1 MTGVQTCALPISDFT
16 KNDTEDGCINSRT
29 VPCTN
34 IPANGQGIGG
44 NSGGTIV
51 QTYTDLNGWTPGA
64 DTCSW
69 GCITDYVLNDTSDG
83 CINSKLVPCSPNNI
97 TNATDATDAV
107 IITYTTAG
115 NWTTPA
121 KCAWN
126 CNTDYEQSGNS
137 CINSK
142 LVPCDTNNSNP
153 ANSTDVAA
161 NVTVA
166 YTTLGGWS
174 APAKCDWT
182 CNQYYKKS
190 GLVCI
195 VACGDGT
202 LDSGEACDNGT
213 GNANV
218 EYSFSPT

>member
-1 MTGVQTCALPISDFT
+1 MLFRS
-16 KNDTEDGCINSRT
+16 
-29 VPCTN
+29 
-34 IPANGQGIGG
+34 
-44 NSGGTIV
+44 
-51 QTYTDLNGWTPGA
+51 
-64 DTCSW
+64 
-69 GCITDYVLNDTSDG
+69 
-83 CINSKLVPCSPNNI
+83 
-97 TNATDATDAV
+97 
-107 IITYTTAG
+107 TTAG

-218 EYSFSPT
+218 EYSFSPTCNTSCQWNSYCGNGVVDNAKTAISQELVNLYMDEGAGATALDSSGNGNHGSITNASWVGGKHGQEIGRASCREKV